1 MLRRTLLMRIGS
13 MVTLWLLAATIV
25 DAENP
30 QRPPNVIL
38 VLADDLGWQEL
49 GCYGNPFNETPH
61 LDALAKQGVRFTD
74 AYAAAPVCSP
84 QRAALLTG
92 LTPARLGITNVL
104 GPRSQKHLPP
114 ARVTLAEVLRSHG
127 YATGIV
133 GKWHLSGYAN
143 QGAPEVGPQ
152 RQGFDEVLIG
162 AEYGIGGGDYFH
174 PYKFAPS
181 VQARLPDEH
190 LIDRCNLEAVEFVE
204 RHAAKPFFLYLS
216 HYAVHRAIRGRAD
229 WLAHFAEK
237 PAAGK
242 NSIAPHNNPHLAAQ
256 LAQIDEG
263 VGQLT
268 AALRQR
274 GLLENT
280 LFIFTSDNGGES
292 TVTTNGP
299 LRAGKSTLYEGGLRI
314 PLILRGPGCK
324 ADTTCSVPV
333 ASEDLFP
340 TILALCSLPLPE
352 GFQVDGK
359 SFAAL
364 LEGQTKNYRSPLCWH
379 YPLSAPHFLGGGS
392 SGAIRDKNW
401 KLIEFFDD
409 GKTELY
415 DLDNDLG
422 ETKDLSRA
430 HPQIASRLQEKLAA
444 WRKQMGAEVATRKE
458 AIQ

>member
-204 RHAAKPFFLYLS
+204 RHAAKPFFLYLD
-216 HYAVHRAIRGRAD
+216 YI
-229 WLAHFAEK
+229 
-237 PAAGK
+237 
-242 NSIAPHNNPHLAAQ
+242 
-256 LAQIDEG
+256 
-263 VGQLT
+263 
-268 AALRQR
+268 
-274 GLLENT
+274 
-280 LFIFTSDNGGES
+280 
-292 TVTTNGP
+292 
-299 LRAGKSTLYEGGLRI
+299 
-314 PLILRGPGCK
+314 
-324 ADTTCSVPV
+324 
-333 ASEDLFP
+333 
-340 TILALCSLPLPE
+340 
-352 GFQVDGK
+352 
-359 SFAAL
+359 
-364 LEGQTKNYRSPLCWH
+364 
-379 YPLSAPHFLGGGS
+379 
-392 SGAIRDKNW
+392 
-401 KLIEFFDD
+401 
-409 GKTELY
+409 
-415 DLDNDLG
+415 
-422 ETKDLSRA
+422 
-430 HPQIASRLQEKLAA
+430 
-444 WRKQMGAEVATRKE
+444 
-458 AIQ
+458 